1 MKQRVTI
8 LSVIIV
14 LLFSACQSNET
25 EYENAVVIQNI
36 STIDAENGMN
46 ENQTVVIKDGRIME
60 VASSDELSVSLESNE
75 IIDGSGKY
83 LIPGLWDAH
92 VHFSYIEELAPSMF
106 DLFLVYGITSVRDT
120 GGRIEFVKQW
130 KDRAVANPTE
140 APRVMIAG
148 PLLDGEPNVYDG
160 SSPGRPPLSVGLE
173 TVEDVTEMVNRL
185 DSMGVDLLK
194 AYEMLTPEQFEE
206 VIRLAEEKGLK
217 VTGHVP
223 LSMNAVSASSAG
235 LNSME
240 HMRNLE
246 VSMASNWEE
255 LQEQRLQLLEEGEDD
270 PGGILR
276 SRIHSA
282 MRETAIENYDEE
294 RADEVLQA
302 LAENDTW
309 QIPTL
314 ALNTRSVEK
323 FYTDPEWQETFT
335 LLPDSIEQEWYNS
348 AEEGAQSEVSEFG
361 AEYSNWLFSMVGKIN
376 EAGITMMAGTDTPIG
391 LLTPGRSLHHELKVM
406 VDAGLTPM
414 EALEAATL
422 NPARY
427 FEMEDELGTINEGK
441 WADLL
446 ILDANPL
453 QDIQNTQQ
461 INMVIKQGKVY
472 DREALDGILEELRNN

>member
-1 MKQRVTI
+1 MKRLIPI
-8 LSVIIV
+8 LSI
-14 LLFSACQSNET
+14 LLFLFSACQSNEG
-25 EYENAVVIQNI
+25 EYTDATVIQNI
-36 STIDAENGMN
+36 TTIDAENGVN
-46 ENQTVVIKDGRIME
+46 ENQTVIIKNGKIVE
-60 VASSDELSVSLESNE
+60 VGSSNELSVSAEGNE

-106 DLFLVYGITSVRDT
+106 DLFLAYGITSVRDT
-120 GGRIEFVKQW
+120 GGRIDFVKEW
-130 KDRAVANPTE
+130 KDRSVENPTE

-160 SSPGRPPLSVGLE
+160 SSPGRPPLSVGLA
-173 TVEDVTEMVNRL
+173 TVEDVTAEVNKL
-185 DSMGVDLLK
+185 DSIGVDLLK
-194 AYEMLTPEQFEE
+194 AYEMLTPEQFKE
-206 VIRLAEEKGLK
+206 IMRLADEKGLK

-223 LSMNAVSASSAG
+223 LSMNAVSASNAG

-255 LQEQRLQLLEEGEDD
+255 LQRQRLQMLEEGQDD

-294 RADEVLQA
+294 RANEVLQT

-323 FYTDPEWQETFT
+323 FYADQDWQETFK
-335 LLPDSIEQEWYNS
+335 LLPDSIEQEWYAS
-348 AEEGAQSEVSEFG
+348 AEEGAQSEVSDFG
-361 AEYSNWLFSMVGKIN
+361 AEYSDWLFNMVGKIN

-391 LLTPGRSLHHELKVM
+391 LLTPGRSLHQELEVM

-422 NPARY
+422 NPAKY
-427 FEMEDELGTINEGK
+427 FEMEDELGTIDEGK
-441 WADLL
+441 WADIL

-453 QDIQNTQQ
+453 ENIENTLE
-461 INMVIKQGKVY
+461 INTVIKQGEVY
-472 DREALDGILEELRNN
+472 DREALDEIMEELRNN

>member
-1 MKQRVTI
+1 MKRFFIPLTFLI
-8 LSVIIV
+8 
-14 LLFSACQSNET
+14 LLFTACQTNQS
-25 EYENAVVIQNI
+25 EYENATII
-36 STIDAENGMN
+36 HSITTIDAVNGMTDH
-46 ENQTVVIKDGRIME
+46 QTVVIKDGKILE
-60 VASSDELSVSLESNE
+60 IGSSDELFVSAEGNE
-75 IIDGSGKY
+75 IIDGTGKF

-106 DLFLVYGITSVRDT
+106 NLFLAYGITSVRDT

-130 KDRAVANPTE
+130 KDRAAANPTE

-185 DSMGVDLLK
+185 DSIGVDLLK

-206 VIRLAEEKGLK
+206 VMRLAEEKGLK

-223 LSMNAVSASSAG
+223 LSMNAVSASNAG

-246 VSMASNWEE
+246 VSMASNWED
-255 LQEQRLQLLEEGEDD
+255 LQEQRLQMLEEGQDD

-294 RADEVLQA
+294 RADEVLQV
-302 LAENDTW
+302 LAENETW

-323 FYTDPEWQETFT
+323 FYTDSEWQETFT
-335 LLPDSIEQEWYNS
+335 LLPDSIEQEWYAS

-361 AEYSNWLFSMVGKIN
+361 AEYSNWLFNMVGKIN
-376 EAGITMMAGTDTPIG
+376 EAGITIMAGTDTPIG

-414 EALEAATL
+414 EALQAATL

-427 FEMEDELGTINEGK
+427 FEMEDELGTIDEGK

-453 QDIQNTQQ
+453 DDIENTLE
-461 INMVIKQGKVY
+461 INTVIRQGEVY
-472 DREALDGILEELRNN
+472 DQEALEEIFERLRNK

>member
-1 MKQRVTI
+1 MKRFSI
-8 LSVIIV
+8 LLTFLI
-14 LLFSACQSNET
+14 LLFVACQNNQA
-25 EYENAVVIQNI
+25 EYENGIIIQNI
-36 STIDAENGMN
+36 TSIDAENGVTDN
-46 ENQTVVIKDGRIME
+46 ITVVIKDGKIVE
-60 VASSDELSVSLESNE
+60 VASSDELSVSTENNE
-75 IIDGSGKY
+75 IIDGTGKF

-106 DLFLVYGITSVRDT
+106 DLFLAYGITSVRDT

-173 TVEDVTEMVNRL
+173 TVEDVTAMVNKL
-185 DSMGVDLLK
+185 DSIGVDLLK
-194 AYEMLTPEQFEE
+194 AYEMLTPEQFRE
-206 VIRLAEEKGLK
+206 VMRLAEEKGLN

-223 LSMNAVSASSAG
+223 LSMNAVSASNVG

-255 LQEQRLQLLEEGEDD
+255 LQERRLEMLEEGQDD
-270 PGGILR
+270 LGGVLR

-294 RADEVLQA
+294 RANEVLQV
-302 LAENDTW
+302 LAENETW

-348 AEEGAQSEVSEFG
+348 AEEGAQAEVSEFG
-361 AEYSNWLFSMVGKIN
+361 VEYSDWLFNMVGKIN

-414 EALEAATL
+414 EALQSATL

-427 FEMEDELGTINEGK
+427 FEMEDELGTIEEGK

-453 QDIQNTQQ
+453 EDIENTLE
-461 INMVIKQGKVY
+461 IHAVIKQGKLY
-472 DREALDGILEELRNN
+472 DRETLDGILERLRNN

>member
-1 MKQRVTI
+1 MKRFSI
-8 LSVIIV
+8 LLTFLI
-14 LLFSACQSNET
+14 LLLTACQTNQSG
-25 EYENAVVIQNI
+25 YENATIIQNI
-36 STIDAENGMN
+36 TTIDAENGLN
-46 ENQTVVIKDGRIME
+46 ENQTVVIKEGRVVE
-60 VASSDELSVSLESNE
+60 VGSSNELSVSAENNE

-106 DLFLVYGITSVRDT
+106 DLFLAYGITSVRDT

-130 KDRAVANPTE
+130 KDRAVADPTM

-160 SSPGRPPLSVGLE
+160 SSPGRPPLSVGLA
-173 TVEDVTEMVNRL
+173 TVEDVTEEVNML
-185 DSMGVDLLK
+185 DSIGVDLLK
-194 AYEMLTPEQFEE
+194 AYEMLTPEQFRE
-206 VIRLAEEKGLK
+206 VMRVANEKGLK

-223 LSMNAVSASSAG
+223 LSMNAVSASNAG

-255 LQEQRLQLLEEGEDD
+255 LQEQRLQLLEEGQDD

-282 MRETAIENYDEE
+282 MRETAIQNYDEA
-294 RADEVLQA
+294 RANEVLQV
-302 LAENDTW
+302 LAENETW

-323 FYTDPEWQETFT
+323 FYTDPNWQETFT
-335 LLPDSIEQEWYNS
+335 LLPDSIEQEWFTS
-348 AEEGAQSEVSEFG
+348 AEESAQSEVSEFG
-361 AEYSNWLFSMVGKIN
+361 VEYSNWLFNMVGKIN
-376 EAGITMMAGTDTPIG
+376 EAGITIMAGTDTPIG

-414 EALEAATL
+414 EALQSATL

-427 FEMEDELGTINEGK
+427 FEMEGELGSIDEGK

-446 ILDANPL
+446 ILNANPL
-453 QDIQNTQQ
+453 DDIQNTLE
-461 INMVIKQGKVY
+461 INTVIKQGEVY
-472 DREALDGILEELRNN
+472 DREALDGILEDLRSN

>member
-1 MKQRVTI
+1 MKPFTI
-8 LSVIIV
+8 LLPVLI
-14 LLFSACQSNET
+14 LLFSACQSNQA
-25 EYENAVVIQNI
+25 EYENATIIQNI
-36 STIDAENGMN
+36 TTIDAENGMTDH
-46 ENQTVVIKDGRIME
+46 QTVVIKDGKILE
-60 VASSDELSVSLESNE
+60 IGSSEDLSVSAENNE
-75 IIDGSGKY
+75 IIDGSGKF

-92 VHFSYIEELAPSMF
+92 VHFSYIEKLAPSMF
-106 DLFLVYGITSVRDT
+106 DLFLAYGITSVRDT
-120 GGRIEFVKQW
+120 GGRIMFIKQW
-130 KDRAVANPTE
+130 KDQAVANPTE

-148 PLLDGEPNVYDG
+148 TLLDGEPNVYDG

-185 DSMGVDLLK
+185 DSIGVDLLK
-194 AYEMLTPEQFEE
+194 SYEMLTPEQFRE
-206 VIRLAEEKGLK
+206 VMRLADEKGLK

-223 LSMNAVSASSAG
+223 LSMNAVSASNAG

-255 LQEQRLQLLEEGEDD
+255 LQEQRLQLLEEGQDD

-294 RADEVLQA
+294 RANEVLQV
-302 LAENDTW
+302 LAKNETW

-323 FYTDPEWQETFT
+323 FYTHSEWQETFT
-335 LLPDSIEQEWYNS
+335 LLPDSIEQEWYTS
-348 AEEGAQSEVSEFG
+348 AEEGEQAEISDFQ
-361 AEYSNWLFSMVGKIN
+361 AEYSSWLFNMVGKIN
-376 EAGITMMAGTDTPIG
+376 EAGITIMAGTDTPIG

-414 EALEAATL
+414 EALQSATL

-427 FEMEDELGTINEGK
+427 FEMENELGTIDEGK

-453 QDIQNTQQ
+453 EDIENTLE
-461 INMVIKQGKVY
+461 IDAVIKQGEVY
-472 DREALDGILEELRNN
+472 DREELDGIMEELRSQ

>member
-1 MKQRVTI
+1 MKRIATL
-8 LSVIIV
+8 LSLLI
-14 LLFSACQSNET
+14 LLFSACQSNQD
-25 EYENAVVIQNI
+25 EYENATVIQNI
-36 STIDAENGMN
+36 TTIDAENRLN
-46 ENQTVVIKDGRIME
+46 ENQTVVIQDGKIVE
-60 VASSDELSVSLESNE
+60 VGSSDVLSISDENNQ

-106 DLFLVYGITSVRDT
+106 DLFLAYGITSVRDT
-120 GGRIEFVKQW
+120 GGRIEFIKQW
-130 KDRAVANPTE
+130 KDRAVASPTE

-160 SSPGRPPLSVGLE
+160 SSPGRPPLSVGLD

-185 DSMGVDLLK
+185 DSIGVDLLK

-206 VIRLAEEKGLK
+206 VMRLAEEKGLK

-223 LSMNAVSASSAG
+223 LSMNAVSASNAG

-255 LQEQRLQLLEEGEDD
+255 LQEQRLQMLEEGQDD

-294 RADEVLQA
+294 RANEVLQV
-302 LAENDTW
+302 LAENETW

-335 LLPDSIEQEWYNS
+335 LLPDSIEQEWYAS
-348 AEEGAQSEVSEFG
+348 AEEGAQSEVSEFR
-361 AEYSNWLFSMVGKIN
+361 AEYSEWLFNMVGKIN
-376 EAGITMMAGTDTPIG
+376 EAGITLMTGTDTPIG

-414 EALEAATL
+414 EALKAATL
-422 NPARY
+422 NPAKY
-427 FEMEDELGTINEGK
+427 FEMEDELGTIDEGK

-453 QDIQNTQQ
+453 ENIENTLE
-461 INMVIKQGKVY
+461 IDAVIKKGEVY
-472 DREALDGILEELRNN
+472 DQAALEELEQRLRSQ

>member
-1 MKQRVTI
+1 MKIFMKFLPVLI
-8 LSVIIV
+8 
-14 LLFSACQSNET
+14 LLFSACQSDEAQ
-25 EYENAVVIQNI
+25 YENATVIQNI
-36 STIDAENGMN
+36 TTIDAENGLN
-46 ENQTVVIKDGRIME
+46 ENQTVVIKDGKI
-60 VASSDELSVSLESNE
+60 VDVNSSDELTVSPESNE
-75 IIDGSGKY
+75 VIDGSGNF

-106 DLFLVYGITSVRDT
+106 NLFLVYGITSVRDT

-130 KDRAVANPTE
+130 KNRSVANPTD

-160 SSPGRPPLSVGLE
+160 SSPGRPPLSVELE
-173 TVEDVTEMVNRL
+173 TVEDVTAMVNKL
-185 DSMGVDLLK
+185 DSIGVDLLK
-194 AYEMLTPEQFEE
+194 AYEMLTPEQFKE

-223 LSMNAVSASSAG
+223 LSMNAVSASNVG

-255 LQEQRLQLLEEGEDD
+255 LQEQRLHMLEEGQDE

-282 MRETAIENYDEE
+282 MRETAIENYDDE
-294 RADEVLQA
+294 RADEVLQV
-302 LAENDTW
+302 LAENETW

-323 FYTDPEWQETFT
+323 FYTDPAWQETFT
-335 LLPDSIEQEWYNS
+335 LLPDSIKQEWYNNT
-348 AEEGAQSEVSEFG
+348 EGAAQAEVSEFG
-361 AEYSNWLFSMVGKIN
+361 AEYSNWLFNMVDKIN
-376 EAGITMMAGTDTPIG
+376 EAGIPMMAGTDTPIG

-406 VDAGLTPM
+406 VDAGLTPRK
-414 EALEAATL
+414 ALKAATL

-427 FEMEDELGTINEGK
+427 FEMENELGTIDEGK

-453 QDIQNTQQ
+453 EDIENTLE
-461 INMVIKQGKVY
+461 INTVIKQGEVY
-472 DREALDGILEELRNN
+472 NQEELNDKKEQLHSN

>member
-1 MKQRVTI
+1 MKRLTPI
-8 LSVIIV
+8 LSILI
-14 LLFSACQSNET
+14 LLFSACQSNESQ
-25 EYENAVVIQNI
+25 YEDATVIQNI
-36 STIDAENGMN
+36 TTIDAENGVTD
-46 ENQTVVIKDGRIME
+46 NQTVVIKDGKIAE
-60 VASSDELSVSLESNE
+60 VGLSDELSVSDEGNE

-120 GGRIEFVKQW
+120 GGRIEFVKKW
-130 KDRAVANPTE
+130 KDKSLENPTE

-185 DSMGVDLLK
+185 DSIGVDLLK
-194 AYEMLTPEQFEE
+194 SYEMLAPEQFEE
-206 VIRLAEEKGLK
+206 IMHLAEEKGLK

-223 LSMNAVSASSAG
+223 LSMNAVSASNAG

-255 LQEQRLQLLEEGEDD
+255 LQEQRLEMLEEGQDD

-323 FYTDPEWQETFT
+323 FYTDADWQETFT

-348 AEEGAQSEVSEFG
+348 AEEAAQAEVSEFRG
-361 AEYSNWLFSMVGKIN
+361 EYSNWLFNMVGRIN
-376 EAGITMMAGTDTPIG
+376 DTDIPLMAGTDTPIG

-414 EALEAATL
+414 EALETATL

-427 FEMEDELGTINEGK
+427 FEMEDELGTIDEGE

-446 ILDANPL
+446 ILNANPL
-453 QDIQNTQQ
+453 EDIENTLE
-461 INMVIKQGKVY
+461 IDTVIKQGKVY
-472 DREALDGILEELRNN
+472 DQEALKGILDRLRGN